1 MSTFSLEIVT
11 PERVVFRGVVRSVQ
25 LPGEQ
30 GSFGV
35 LARHAPM
42 IAGLAAGA
50 IRVVHENGDIERIA
64 TSGGFAEVRATQV
77 LVLADTAERAKDID
91 IARVE
96 AAIAQAKARLL
107 EGGASAYE
115 EAQEAL
121 KRATA
126 RMNVVRQQE
135 GM

>member
-1 MSTFSLEIVT
+1 
-11 PERVVFRGVVRSVQ
+11 
-25 LPGEQ
+25 
-30 GSFGV
+30 
-35 LARHAPM
+35 M

-50 IRVVHENGDIERIA
+50 IRVVHENGDVERIA